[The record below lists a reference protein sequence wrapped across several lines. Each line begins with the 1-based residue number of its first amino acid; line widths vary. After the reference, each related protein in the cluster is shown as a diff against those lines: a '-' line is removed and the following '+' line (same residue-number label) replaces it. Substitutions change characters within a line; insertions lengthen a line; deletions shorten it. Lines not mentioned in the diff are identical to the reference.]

1 LPIRPYEKIAE
12 NVFFSAL
19 PFFAQIS
26 DPWNRVQH
34 FARDYVNRMPKIN
47 QYKFDDQAS
56 LL

>member
-1 LPIRPYEKIAE
+1 MKKIAE
-12 NVFFSAL
+12 KCFFFIAL

-47 QYKFDDQAS
+47 QYKFDDQVS